1 MVGAPSFSQPFLCI
15 QPLIQSPTKICS
27 SIHTPSRY
35 FCMQPS
41 QQSTPK
47 IFSLHQPFNQFK
59 LHQGTKELWSLVRN
73 DTVLITPF
81 FLKVWTVRTG
91 LYVIIKSCTHFR
103 VNLHSTVAWM
113 SRKSL
118 LKRSQYLNF
127 KWQQRDSNAQL
138 LRLYPWI

>member
-1 MVGAPSFSQPFLCI
+1 MLLHFHNLSCAYNHLYNLQQKSAPLF
-15 QPLIQSPTKICS
+15 
-27 SIHTPSRY
+27 TPHPRY

-91 LYVIIKSCTHFR
+91 LHVIIKSCTHFR
-103 VNLHSTVAWM
+103 VNLHSIVAWM

-138 LRLYPWI
+138 LRLYTWI